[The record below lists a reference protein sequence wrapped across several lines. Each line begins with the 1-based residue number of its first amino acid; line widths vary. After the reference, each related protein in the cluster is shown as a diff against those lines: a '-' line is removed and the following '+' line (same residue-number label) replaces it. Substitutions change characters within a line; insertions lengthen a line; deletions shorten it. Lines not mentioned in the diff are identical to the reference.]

1 MWWVRNSMP
10 TRGPVVAALMFLW
23 MFAGCAAVQSLS
35 GGGKHQHPY
44 VSSFLGVSFGEA
56 LDDVQMKYPT
66 GDPETSPYGA
76 PAYRVTSVSGGL
88 VHYTSVV
95 YEFQH
100 GAGMQ
105 LIYAKFDPG
114 SAADLLKV
122 LKDDLGEPVST
133 RTGTGQEHDTV
144 EASWVLPKGE
154 SVEYD
159 SGLSRLAILGP
170 EGGPLKDDIRM
181 RDEVE

>member
-66 GDPETSPYGA
+66 GDPERES
-76 PAYRVTSVSGGL
+76 
-88 VHYTSVV
+88 HD
-95 YEFQH
+95 
-100 GAGMQ
+100 
-105 LIYAKFDPG
+105 LI
-114 SAADLLKV
+114 
-122 LKDDLGEPVST
+122 
-133 RTGTGQEHDTV
+133 
-144 EASWVLPKGE
+144 
-154 SVEYD
+154 
-159 SGLSRLAILGP
+159 
-170 EGGPLKDDIRM
+170 
-181 RDEVE
+181 